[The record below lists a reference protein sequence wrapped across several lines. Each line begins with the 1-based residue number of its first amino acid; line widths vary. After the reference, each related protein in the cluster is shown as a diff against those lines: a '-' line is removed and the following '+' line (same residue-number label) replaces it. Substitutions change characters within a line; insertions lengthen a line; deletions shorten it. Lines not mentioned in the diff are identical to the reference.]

1 MKNRFLF
8 LCIAFVLY
16 AGTAKAD
23 SLKDLLGGDLGNLGN
38 ALGNMAQETIAQNKD
53 LKISD
58 IEGTWIAS
66 GPAVSLKS
74 ENMLEQAGG
83 AAIAGIAENKIMPY
97 YEKLGIDGSQI
108 VFDADG
114 KFTLTIK
121 KLPVK
126 GTISKQDDG
135 TFKMEFLSGI
145 SIAENLRT
153 MNAYLQKT
161 SNSLSLTVD
170 AKKLLDIVEKVA
182 SKADSSIIGTA
193 TKLLDSLRSS
203 LHRIEIAKTII
214 LRNEKNFSYFLPLP
228 VWHGAVIGC
237 GQTTAKSRRVCRQ
250 RKYRQS

>member
-1 MKNRFLF
+1 MRNRFLF

-23 SLKDLLGGDLGNLGN
+23 SLKDLLSGDLGNLGN

-145 SIAENLRT
+145 GSIAENLRT

-193 TKLLDSLRSS
+193 TKLLDS
-203 LHRIEIAKTII
+203 
-214 LRNEKNFSYFLPLP
+214 YDQ
-228 VWHGAVIGC
+228 VCIGLKL
-237 GQTTAKSRRVCRQ
+237 QKQ
-250 RKYRQS
+250 

>member
-1 MKNRFLF
+1 
-8 LCIAFVLY
+8 
-16 AGTAKAD
+16 
-23 SLKDLLGGDLGNLGN
+23 
-38 ALGNMAQETIAQNKD
+38 
-53 LKISD
+53 
-58 IEGTWIAS
+58 
-66 GPAVSLKS
+66 
-74 ENMLEQAGG
+74 MLEQAGG

-145 SIAENLRT
+145 GSIAENLRT

-161 SNSLSLTVD
+161 GNSLSLTVD

-193 TKLLDSLRSS
+193 TKLLDS
-203 LHRIEIAKTII
+203 
-214 LRNEKNFSYFLPLP
+214 YDQ
-228 VWHGAVIGC
+228 VCIGLKL
-237 GQTTAKSRRVCRQ
+237 QKQ
-250 RKYRQS
+250 

>member
-1 MKNRFLF
+1 MELASFEVKEKKIGDNIFYVRPFP
-8 LCIAFVLY
+8 VLQ
-16 AGTAKAD
+16 A
-23 SLKDLLGGDLGNLGN
+23 LELLGDLQAVFTTGLEKFDVKDD
-38 ALGNMAQETIAQNKD
+38 AQKD
-53 LKISD
+53 
-58 IEGTWIAS
+58 GA
-66 GPAVSLKS
+66 PKS
-74 ENMLEQAGG
+74 FLEKNVTLG

-145 SIAENLRT
+145 GSIAENLRT

-161 SNSLSLTVD
+161 SNTLSLTVD

-193 TKLLDSLRSS
+193 TKLLDS
-203 LHRIEIAKTII
+203 
-214 LRNEKNFSYFLPLP
+214 YDQ
-228 VWHGAVIGC
+228 VCIGLKL
-237 GQTTAKSRRVCRQ
+237 QKQ
-250 RKYRQS
+250 

>member
-121 KLPVK
+121 NFPLKAQFPNK
-126 GTISKQDDG
+126 KTERSKW
-135 TFKMEFLSGI
+135 
-145 SIAENLRT
+145 
-153 MNAYLQKT
+153 
-161 SNSLSLTVD
+161 
-170 AKKLLDIVEKVA
+170 
-182 SKADSSIIGTA
+182 
-193 TKLLDSLRSS
+193 
-203 LHRIEIAKTII
+203 
-214 LRNEKNFSYFLPLP
+214 NFYQ
-228 VWHGAVIGC
+228 A
-237 GQTTAKSRRVCRQ
+237 
-250 RKYRQS
+250 